1 MNVANL
7 SSIPEF
13 DNNSVDS
20 IIKKAK
26 DMFGVD
32 ISDFRIRMEVAHPH
46 DLALEYHA
54 PKMVENIMK
63 QGRLVLKTSHPEDVE
78 FIIS

>member
-32 ISDFRIRMEVAHPH
+32 ISLPF
-46 DLALEYHA
+46 
-54 PKMVENIMK
+54 K
-63 QGRLVLKTSHPEDVE
+63 
-78 FIIS
+78 